1 MRKRNRWNK
10 RVRLIPAKKKLLL
23 PGVSKYTGGV

>member
-1 MRKRNRWNK
+1 MRKRNGRNK

-23 PGVSKYTGGV
+23 PGVSKYIGGV